1 MENQLE
7 QLCLLGIYCEIGCQ
21 TEILL
26 NEKLYMNNVL
36 SKNDYI
42 SALNNAKKKLEYEKS
57 MIQQVLTGEKE
68 DEKEDKEKK
77 SE

>member
-1 MENQLE
+1 MENQSA

-42 SALNNAKKKLEYEKS
+42 SALNNSKKRLEYEKS
-57 MIQQVLTGEKE
+57 MIIQALTGEKE

-77 SE
+77 NE